1 MKNKQP
7 ERNYLKNRLRYNQ
20 ELNLL
25 VFLMEGNTFIYALS
39 NSVVQLK
46 ETNIFPYEKHLITMA
61 QCFKRPG

>member
-46 ETNIFPYEKHLITMA
+46 ETNIFPYEKRLITMA

>member
-46 ETNIFPYEKHLITMA
+46 ETNIFPYEKRLITMA
-61 QCFKRPG
+61 VF